1 MELNV
6 ERLGPVEVKL
16 NFEIAADECAR
27 DLKAAY
33 KAYAKQKRLPGFRPG
48 KVPVKRIKKEAQRMV
63 EHEVSNQIIDRAYRE
78 ALRQE
83 DLQPVMPPN
92 VDGHP
97 HVHEGESF
105 AFAMTV
111 EIRPAIELKTVE
123 GLAVSLP
130 KYSVTDEDVAKDME
144 RLRLQKASFSDVDEG
159 VEATVEHRITI
170 SYIATDGD
178 EELGRSDSQAFWLG
192 DADIEAGLRDALLG
206 QTVGA
211 SFDTDITFSEDNE
224 NVDVRGKAIAHHF
237 DVLKLEN
244 IELPEVDDEFAK
256 GFQAEDPA
264 DLTKKLREM
273 MEAKVEQNHKNAVAE
288 AVVDALIEAN
298 PFEVPTGLV
307 NHQLD
312 NMVRNTFRGMQPEQ
326 LAQMGVDLDTMK
338 NEIRPS
344 ALRSVQAGLLL
355 EEIAEAESLAPAPQS
370 VAQELVN
377 MSRET
382 GKPLA
387 EVQQAYRRPEMLES
401 LVGELR
407 NRMALDFVIEKAEV
421 AEQEGDS

>member
-1 MELNV
+1 MELDV

-33 KAYAKQKRLPGFRPG
+33 KTYAKQKRLPGFRPG
-48 KVPVKRIKKEAQRMV
+48 KVPVKRIKKEAQRIV
-63 EHEVSNQIIDRAYRE
+63 EHEVSEQIIDRAYRE
-78 ALRQE
+78 AMRQE
-83 DLQPVMPPN
+83 EFQPVMPPK

-105 AFAMTV
+105 VFAMTV
-111 EIRPAIELKTVE
+111 EIRPTIELKSVE
-123 GLAVSLP
+123 GLKVSLP
-130 KYSVTDEDVAKDME
+130 KYSVSDDDVAKDLE
-144 RLRLQKASFSDVDEG
+144 RLRLQKASFDDAGEG
-159 VEATVEHRITI
+159 VEATADHRITV
-170 SYIATDGD
+170 SYVATDGD
-178 EELGRSDSQAFWLG
+178 EELGRSDSQSFWLG
-192 DADIEAGLRDALLG
+192 DPDIEVGLREALLG
-206 QTVGA
+206 KPVGA
-211 SFDTDITFSEDNE
+211 AFDTDITFSEDNE
-224 NVDVRGKAIAHHF
+224 NIEVRGKPIAHHF
-237 DVLKLEN
+237 EVLKLETV
-244 IELPEVDDEFAK
+244 ELPAVDDEFAK
-256 GFQAEDPA
+256 GFQAEDA
-264 DLTKKLREM
+264 DDLRIKLREM
-273 MEAKVEQNHKNAVAE
+273 MEAKVEQNQKSAVAE

-298 PFEVPTGLV
+298 PFDVPTGLV
-307 NHQLD
+307 NHQLE

-326 LAQMGVDLDTMK
+326 LAQMGVDLDSMK

-344 ALRSVQAGLLL
+344 AVRSVQAGLLL

-377 MSRET
+377 LSRES

-387 EVQQAYRRPEMLES
+387 EVQQTYRRPEMLES

-421 AEQEGDS
+421 TETEGDS